1 MREQMCYS
9 TLLIFLIPTL
19 VGRSARR
26 TETSML
32 PHAQPDV
39 AVGANGPPPAAANQ
53 AQPDVGPPPAPTDQ
67 LEAASNDL
75 AGAKLAP
82 AHLEQTQLKVVT
94 PGGLV
99 IYFKCRPTTPLQKVM
114 LAFCQRQGVSTTLV
128 RFLYNG
134 KKIND
139 WQTPQQLNM
148 AQQLD
153 VEGCAV
159 IDVAVVQQKQW
170 VAPHVLALFP
180 FGTCA
185 HAVGLLLEVKFPQFQ
200 LLQVTRP
207 LHGDTVLPGQ
217 QTYVADP
224 QGNRYTKIVPANLAP
239 GPTFHI
245 RVPTMTAPPL
255 PGIMASGS
263 LSTRF
268 AVDTLKQFAASK
280 THEALESVYES
291 YAAQKL
297 SGAQTKQVGAPT
309 PPMLLHPN
317 SAPTLVHAHTPRR

>member
-9 TLLIFLIPTL
+9 TEVPDPNF
-19 VGRSARR
+19 GRTERERTS

-39 AVGANGPPPAAANQ
+39 AVGAKRPPPAPAIQ
-53 AQPDVGPPPAPTDQ
+53 AQPDAGPPPAPPDQ
-67 LEAASNDL
+67 LEAVSNDL
-75 AGAKLAP
+75 ARQAKLAP
-82 AHLEQTQLKVVT
+82 AHSERTQLKVVT

-128 RFLYNG
+128 HFLFNG

-153 VEGCAV
+153 TEGCAV
-159 IDVAVVQQKQW
+159 IAVAVVQQKEW

-180 FGTCA
+180 FGTRA

-200 LLQVTRP
+200 MLQVTRP

-217 QTYVADP
+217 LIYVADP
-224 QGNRYTKIVPANLAP
+224 QGNRYSKIVPADVAP
-239 GPTFHI
+239 GATFHI
-245 RVPTMTAPPL
+245 RVPIMTAPPL

-263 LSTRF
+263 LSTR
-268 AVDTLKQFAASK
+268 S
-280 THEALESVYES
+280 
-291 YAAQKL
+291 
-297 SGAQTKQVGAPT
+297 
-309 PPMLLHPN
+309 
-317 SAPTLVHAHTPRR
+317 